1 MRCSNGA
8 NPLGSRRETQYVN
21 RWIAKEE
28 MQMVRIFF
36 QPPESQTSGEM
47 LGFLNSGR
55 YSLLFRLHFR
65 VATIACGSLGKELV
79 DISLAAKH
87 EQ

>member
-1 MRCSNGA
+1 MLTVGLRKKKCKWC
-8 NPLGSRRETQYVN
+8 E
-21 RWIAKEE
+21 
-28 MQMVRIFF
+28 FF
-36 QPPESQTSGEM
+36 FRPPESQTSGEM